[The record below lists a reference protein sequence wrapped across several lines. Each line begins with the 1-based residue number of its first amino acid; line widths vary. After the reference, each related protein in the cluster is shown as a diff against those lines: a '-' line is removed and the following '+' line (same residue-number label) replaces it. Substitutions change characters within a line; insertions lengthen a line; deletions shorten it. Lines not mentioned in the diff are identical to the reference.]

1 MVYTLSIVHGEVIDM
16 VVQERIKA
24 LRQQTGLSQ
33 AKFAMLLEI
42 PVANISRWEQGV
54 TTPPEYVLRLIE
66 KELKHQGLVK

>member
-1 MVYTLSIVHGEVIDM
+1 MT
-16 VVQERIKA
+16 VQDKIKA